1 MPTTSL
7 FTKLNQFIL
16 DSNASNSNND
26 KIEVIKAWQNHDEIM
41 NLLWWVYNPFKNF
54 GVTSKHCKK
63 RPDLTNS
70 HWYGNIFD
78 LLYHLSEGNLTG
90 HEAIAAVN
98 NFANTLYPTERELFW
113 RVIDRNLKTR
123 ATADTINKVIPGW
136 IPEFNVALAKN
147 YDDHKKKVN
156 FVKQTWFGSCKLDGI
171 RCITWVDNQGN
182 ATFYSRQGKEF
193 HTLQLIQDYIKE
205 LGIKDCVLDGEVCIV
220 DENGQEDFTSIQK
233 EIRRKNHTI
242 PNPKYFVF
250 DILTHDE
257 FLNKKSE
264 QRFNERHNKLVELL
278 GSNQDKTVST
288 LKQYFIRDKDDFK
301 YLQERMASEGWE
313 GLMLRR
319 DTIYEGKRT
328 DNLLKVKNFY
338 EAEYKVVDYENGPF
352 RVIVDGKEVEENMLS
367 HVYIQHK
374 GYKVSVGSGFSF
386 EDRRYYRDHPQE
398 LIGAELTIT
407 YFDESQN
414 KEGEKSLR
422 FPTVKAIWPNGRNV

>member
-41 NLLWWVYNPFKNF
+41 DLLWWVYNPFKNF

-70 HWYGNIFD
+70 YWYGNIFD
-78 LLYHLSEGNLTG
+78 LLYDLSEGNLTG

-136 IPEFNVALAKN
+136 IPQFDVTLAKN
-147 YDDHKKKVN
+147 YEDHKKKVD
-156 FVKQTWFGSCKLDGI
+156 FEKESFYASKKCDGI
-171 RCITWVDNQGN
+171 RCIAWIDENGEV
-182 ATFYSRQGKEF
+182 TFYSRQGKEF
-193 HTLQLIQDYIKE
+193 HTLQIVANKIKE
-205 LGIKDCVLDGEVCIV
+205 LGLKDTILDGEVCIV
-220 DENGQEDFTSIQK
+220 DENGKEDFTSIQK

-242 PNPKYFVF
+242 PNPKYIVF
-250 DILTHDE
+250 DILSTQE
-257 FLNKKSE
+257 FLNKTSIQE
-264 QRFNERHNKLVELL
+264 LNERYNKLTKILGLDQNQTITALEQTLVE
-278 GSNQDKTVST
+278 N
-288 LKQYFIRDKDDFK
+288 YEHFK
-301 YLQERMASEGWE
+301 ELQEKMAHEGWE
-313 GLMLRR
+313 GLMLRK
-319 DTIYEGKRT
+319 DTVYEGKRT

-338 EAEYKVVDYENGPF
+338 EAEYKIVDYENGPF

-398 LIGAELTIT
+398 LIGTELTIN